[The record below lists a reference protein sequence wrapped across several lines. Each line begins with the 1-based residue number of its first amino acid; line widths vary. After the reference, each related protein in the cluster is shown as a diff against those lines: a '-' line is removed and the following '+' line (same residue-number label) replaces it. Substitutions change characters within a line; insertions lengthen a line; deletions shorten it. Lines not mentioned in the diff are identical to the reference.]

1 MITIDVS
8 LSQAS
13 GRLAQAPVQVQ
24 ESWWSQVGLHDPREI
39 HDISNLDEAAF
50 QAGEVWWAPAIA
62 TNWLS

>member
-1 MITIDVS
+1 MIAIDVS

-13 GRLAQAPVQVQ
+13 ERLAQVPVQ